1 MSSAFNKSEKHDQL
15 VSLEQDS
22 TLKWRGLLNNTY
34 ASKEKNMRNRNEKS
48 ATSENPT
55 TSTLVVEPT
64 AAADDSCTKVDV
76 AKETESKAEQ
86 KQENNVESNSTKSEI
101 NSEKVA
107 EISENKEEKTSN
119 DGALDVGST
128 EITTE
133 MISKASTDKTNDK
146 TQTTGTTDTTNDKK
160 SSKGTKATRNVLDV
174 RSDRSLRSKR
184 SVNASTNASESL
196 PSGKKTDE
204 STGIEELSTKTEEN
218 SAPARRGRG
227 RKKKPPTEEI
237 VTNTEEKPKAIE
249 TEMPVKEESNEE
261 KPRIVVT
268 IRQNRSTNPIVI
280 PSTTNEPK
288 KSESVTSQGSI
299 KKRGRR
305 GKQSSTNKQQSTQI
319 LTRSA
324 HKDESFSKRPLRR
337 IRPTAK
343 ILASEELREGFVQQ
357 NCARL
362 NITDE
367 EIQHLEE
374 QNASEVSNAEN
385 NKRQTRDT
393 KRRTRESIKD
403 ESKNVVDNSTTGGGK
418 SASPANS
425 MESLEVKRSL
435 SFSDTSSSSKI
446 SYTSNIPP
454 PPLSQICPEP
464 VDFLREIR
472 NAKLA
477 LPKSPEDNKKLNK
490 KQHKRLMKMKE
501 KHFFLLG
508 LKRTRRGANKDGT
521 DSEDISDECDEFVP
535 ARKVLAVGKTGV
547 TLRLRNFRKEEQ
559 ATGKRRSPDSD
570 QIHLA
575 SSHQPSRKRRA
586 KEHEISLEHAASKKP
601 PQAASTPK
609 VQPTLVPVSMSTPI
623 GTSSS
628 SLTVTSTS
636 RQMLV
641 LPANQSAVGGVSDVI
656 DVDDLSLICLCIQ
669 PSKYFLQRT
678 AAISH
683 CCAID
688 EVEGQKIGCTNEV
701 HGDLLQL
708 LRPSVRT
715 SYMVLCESHKKR
727 LVSHNCCAGCGV
739 FLTQGIFSLCPN
751 RHFFHRDCTM
761 KYILNAPY
769 DPNSTDFTG
778 PTLAF
783 KCPHCA
789 VDVPDSSFRVT
800 MKSENVPVFF
810 TNQKHHV

>member
-1 MSSAFNKSEKHDQL
+1 MSSAFNNSEKNQV
-15 VSLEQDS
+15 VSLTEDS

-34 ASKEKNMRNRNEKS
+34 ASKESKHMRNRNEKS
-48 ATSENPT
+48 SSEN
-55 TSTLVVEPT
+55 STT
-64 AAADDSCTKVDV
+64 AAVAAEAGGTAADNSKVDV
-76 AKETESKAEQ
+76 AKETNSKAEQ
-86 KQENNVESNSTKSEI
+86 KQEITNSVSVSVQEPSEVNLTKTDSESEQNAEKREENVSNHESNS
-101 NSEKVA
+101 V
-107 EISENKEEKTSN
+107 
-119 DGALDVGST
+119 
-128 EITTE
+128 TE
-133 MISKASTDKTNDK
+133 MSSTDKTNDK
-146 TQTTGTTDTTNDKK
+146 TPTAGTTTQDKK
-160 SSKGTKATRNVLDV
+160 STKSAKSTRNLLLDV
-174 RSDRSLRSKR
+174 KSDRSLRSKG
-184 SVNASTNASESL
+184 SVSD
-196 PSGKKTDE
+196 KK
-204 STGIEELSTKTEEN
+204 SEELDLIKSEQNVK
-218 SAPARRGRG
+218 RGRG
-227 RKKKPPTEEI
+227 RKKKAENDTKDKI
-237 VTNTEEKPKAIE
+237 SISNEEKTQEPEKIIKDE
-249 TEMPVKEESNEE
+249 NNEE

-268 IRQNRSTNPIVI
+268 IRQNRSTNSIVI
-280 PSTTNEPK
+280 PNETT
-288 KSESVTSQGSI
+288 KSESSSSSSI

-305 GKQSSTNKQQSTQI
+305 GKQQTSINQEQTHI

-324 HKDESFSKRPLRR
+324 HKDENTVKRPLRR

-367 EIQHLEE
+367 EIQHMEE
-374 QNASEVSNAEN
+374 QQNATEAVAIE
-385 NKRQTRDT
+385 NKRQTREN
-393 KRRTRESIKD
+393 KRRTRDKD
-403 ESKNVVDNSTTGGGK
+403 ETKNDVLMENITKKCPSPTNSI
-418 SASPANS
+418 
-425 MESLEVKRSL
+425 EILEVKRSL

-446 SYTSNIPP
+446 SYTSSIPP
-454 PPLSQICPEP
+454 PPPPVQNCPEP
-464 VDFLREIR
+464 MDFLREIR

-490 KQHKRLMKMKE
+490 KQQKRLMKMKE
-501 KHFFLLG
+501 KHLFLLG
-508 LKRTRRGANKDGT
+508 LKRTRRIGKDGT
-521 DSEDISDECDEFVP
+521 DSDDISDENDEFVP
-535 ARKVLAVGKTGV
+535 ARKVVTVGKPGV

-559 ATGKRRSPDSD
+559 ASGKRRSPNFD
-570 QIHLA
+570 QIL
-575 SSHQPSRKRRA
+575 SSSSKKRRA
-586 KEHEISLEHAASKKP
+586 KEHRSSMKISLESNVNENEEKL
-601 PQAASTPK
+601 SSPK
-609 VQPTLVPVSMSTPI
+609 TTTLVPVSMSTPI
-623 GTSSS
+623 SSS
-628 SLTVTSTS
+628 SMTVTSAT

-641 LPANQSAVGGVSDVI
+641 LPASQTSVSANVSDII
-656 DVDDLSLICLCIQ
+656 DLDDMSHLICLCIQ

-715 SYMVLCESHKKR
+715 SYMVLCDSHKKR

-783 KCPHCA
+783 KCPHCG

-800 MKSENVPVFF
+800 MKCENVPVFF
-810 TNQKHHV
+810 TNQKHHM

>member
-1 MSSAFNKSEKHDQL
+1 MSSAFNSSEKNKV

-34 ASKEKNMRNRNEKS
+34 ASKESKHMRNRNEKS
-48 ATSENPT
+48 SSENPT
-55 TSTLVVEPT
+55 TSTLVEQHT
-64 AAADDSCTKVDV
+64 AAADISNKVDV
-76 AKETESKAEQ
+76 ATETESKAEQ
-86 KQENNVESNSTKSEI
+86 KQENNVDTNSNKTEISSEP
-101 NSEKVA
+101 SEKSA
-107 EISENKEEKTSN
+107 KMTEEIASN
-119 DGALDVGST
+119 NGSLDVSST
-128 EITTE
+128 E
-133 MISKASTDKTNDK
+133 MVSKPSTDKTHDK
-146 TQTTGTTDTTNDKK
+146 TPTTGTHDKK
-160 SSKGTKATRNVLDV
+160 SSKGTKAMRNVLDV
-174 RSDRSLRSKR
+174 RSDRSLRSKG
-184 SVNASTNASESL
+184 SVSINSDSNDKKSEEPL
-196 PSGKKTDE
+196 IVDDTTKAEE
-204 STGIEELSTKTEEN
+204 SSSKQEDTITPVK
-218 SAPARRGRG
+218 RGRG
-227 RKKKPPTEEI
+227 RKKKLPVVTED
-237 VTNTEEKPKAIE
+237 KPKAITEEKAIEVE
-249 TEMPVKEESNEE
+249 TPFKSDTSEE

-280 PSTTNEPK
+280 PSSTELK
-288 KSESVTSQGSI
+288 KPVVGM

-305 GKQSSTNKQQSTQI
+305 SKQSIMKEQSNQEQTHI

-324 HKDESFSKRPLRR
+324 HKDDGFSKRPLRR

-343 ILASEELREGFVQQ
+343 ILANDELREGFVQQ

-362 NITDE
+362 NITNE
-367 EIQHLEE
+367 EIQQLEE
-374 QNASEVSNAEN
+374 QNAAEATNAE

-393 KRRTRESIKD
+393 KRRTRESVKD
-403 ESKNVVDNSTTGGGK
+403 DGKSLSTTFMADSVTSK
-418 SASPANS
+418 PSPGNS
-425 MESLEVKRSL
+425 SESPEIKRSL

-446 SYTSNIPP
+446 SYTSNIPLPPP
-454 PPLSQICPEP
+454 PPLAHMCPDP

-472 NAKLA
+472 NAKLV

-490 KQHKRLMKMKE
+490 KQHKRLMRMKE

-508 LKRTRRGANKDGT
+508 LKRNLNRGT
-521 DSEDISDECDEFVP
+521 DSEDLSDECDEFVP
-535 ARKVLAVGKTGV
+535 ARKVVAVGKPGV
-547 TLRLRNFRKEEQ
+547 TLRLRHFRKEEQ
-559 ATGKRRSPDSD
+559 MSGKKRSPNVERMN
-570 QIHLA
+570 
-575 SSHQPSRKRRA
+575 HQANRKRRVREPEMDPNA
-586 KEHEISLEHAASKKP
+586 KKKP
-601 PQAASTPK
+601 HQDSDVISK
-609 VQPTLVPVSMSTPI
+609 VEQTLVPVSMSTPI
-623 GTSSS
+623 GMSSS
-628 SLTVTSTS
+628 SADVTSTS

-641 LPANQSAVGGVSDVI
+641 LPATNQSVIGSGVSDII
-656 DVDDLSLICLCIQ
+656 DVDNLSLICLCIQ

-751 RHFFHRDCTM
+751 KHFFHRDCTM

-810 TNQKHHV
+810 TNQKHHM